1 MSNNWAITIGVNYY
15 EHLHESKHLKYAVRD
30 AERVKN
36 FLCNQAGFS
45 QGNVV
50 LCADNS
56 EPTGKRKEIPT
67 HPTRSNLRRL
77 LREEIVRAKGA
88 DNLWL
93 FFSGHG
99 MLGTDNHDYL
109 IPRDGYCRDLEG
121 TAIPIDFVIRCLM
134 ECQAKNVVLALDMCR
149 NEDVDGSKGVGD
161 LGTNTAKLA
170 KQQGIITIF
179 SCHQGE
185 RSYEIPEL
193 QQGAFTHAL
202 LEGLTNHKTPRS
214 LEQYL
219 QKRVPQLNR
228 EYRKPS
234 QFPQI
239 SLNSTNLSDSHLL
252 LELGQQA
259 SFRNTRNLGGDE
271 ISIPPASRENAKD
284 FSYSP
289 IDKLVKPLI
298 PGTAQFAFEVVT
310 VDFQGINKSSHSD
323 QTQQLTEE
331 LGNGVTLEMVVI
343 PGGTFLMGS
352 PKSKPKSASANDE
365 PQHSVTVQPFL
376 IGKYPITKA
385 QWKEV
390 ASLPEV
396 RQNLKLRPS
405 RCGGKSHPV
414 TEVSWHDA
422 VEFCDRLSQ
431 KTGCE
436 YRLPTEA
443 EWEYACR
450 AGTTTPFH
458 FGETIK
464 TELAN
469 YDGSYRYHSEPKGIS
484 RGKTIP
490 VGSLQLANDFG
501 LFDMHGNIWE
511 WCLDYWHDNYDN
523 APINGSAWLASSQT
537 QTRVIR
543 GGSWR
548 NEPRLCS
555 STSRLKGDANRGF
568 NDTGFRIV
576 RSLSRS

>member
-1 MSNNWAITIGVNYY
+1 MSNNWAIAIGINYY

-30 AERVKN
+30 ADSVKN
-36 FLCNQAGFS
+36 FLCNQAGFCPD
-45 QGNVV
+45 NVV
-50 LCADNS
+50 LCSDNS
-56 EPTGKRKEIPT
+56 EPIGKRKEIPT
-67 HPTRSNLRRL
+67 HPNRSNLRRL
-77 LREEIVRAKGA
+77 LRDEIVRAKGA

-99 MLGTDNHDYL
+99 MLGRDNHDYL
-109 IPRDGYCRDLEG
+109 MPRDGYYRDLEG
-121 TAIPIDFVIRCLM
+121 TAISIDFVIRCLM
-134 ECQAKNVVLALDMCR
+134 ECQSKNVVLALDMCR

-219 QKRVPQLNR
+219 QQRLPQLNR
-228 EYRKPS
+228 EYRKPP

-239 SLNSTNLSDSHLL
+239 SLNSTDLSDAPLL
-252 LELGQQA
+252 LELSQQV
-259 SFRNTRNLGGDE
+259 SLRDTRNLGE
-271 ISIPPASRENAKD
+271 KISIPPASRENAKD
-284 FSYSP
+284 FGYSP

-298 PGTAQFAFEVVT
+298 PGTPQFAFEVVT
-310 VDFQGINKSSHSD
+310 VDFQGIKKSSHSE

-343 PGGTFLMGS
+343 PGGTFLMGA
-352 PKSKPKSASANDE
+352 PKSKAKSASANDE

-414 TEVSWHDA
+414 TEVSWYDA
-422 VEFCDRLSQ
+422 VEFCERLSQ
-431 KTGCE
+431 KTGYE
-436 YRLPTEA
+436 YRLPSEA

-458 FGETIK
+458 FGETIT

-469 YDGSYRYHSEPKGIS
+469 YDGGYTYDSESKGINL
-484 RGKTIP
+484 GKAIP
-490 VGSLQLANDFG
+490 VRSFRFANAFG
-501 LFDMHGNIWE
+501 LFDMHGNVWE
-511 WCLDYWHDNYDN
+511 WCLDHWHENYNN
-523 APINGSAWLASSQT
+523 APINGEVWLADSQN

-543 GGSWR
+543 GGSWH
-548 NEPRLCS
+548 NEPSLCR
-555 STSRLKGDANRGF
+555 STYRHKGDANCCF
-568 NDTGFRIV
+568 KDTGFRIV
-576 RSLSRS
+576 RSL

>member
-1 MSNNWAITIGVNYY
+1 MSNNWAIAIGVNYY
-15 EHLHESKHLKYAVRD
+15 EHLPAPKHLKYAVRD
-30 AERVKN
+30 ADSVKN

-45 QGNVV
+45 RDKVI
-50 LCADNS
+50 LCSDDS
-56 EPTGKRKEIPT
+56 EPIGNRKIPT

-77 LREEIVRAKGA
+77 LRDEIVSAKGA

-99 MLGTDNHDYL
+99 MLGRDNHDYL
-109 IPRDGYCRDLEG
+109 IPRDGYSRDLEE
-121 TAIPIDFVIRCLM
+121 TAISIDFVTRCLM
-134 ECQAKNVVLALDMCR
+134 NCQAKNVVLALDMCR
-149 NEDVDGSKGVGD
+149 DKNTDGSKGVRD
-161 LGTNTAKLA
+161 LGTDTAKLA
-170 KQQGIITIF
+170 KQRGIITIF
-179 SCHQGE
+179 SCDPSE
-185 RSYEIPEL
+185 RSYEITEL
-193 QQGAFTHAL
+193 QQGAFTYAL

-219 QKRVPQLNR
+219 QQRVPQLNR
-228 EYRKPS
+228 DHGKPD

-239 SLNSTNLSDSHLL
+239 SVNYTNLSDSPLL

-259 SFRNTRNLGGDE
+259 SLRDTRNLGE
-271 ISIPPASRENAKD
+271 KVSIPPASRENAKD

-310 VDFQGINKSSHSD
+310 VDFQGINESSHSD

-331 LGNGVTLEMVVI
+331 LGNGVILEMVVI

-352 PKSKPKSASANDE
+352 PKSKPKSASANGE

-469 YDGSYRYHSEPKGIS
+469 YDGSCRYHSEPKGIS

-490 VGSLQLANDFG
+490 VGSFQLANDFG

-523 APINGSAWLASSQT
+523 APINGSAWLASSQN

-576 RSLSRS
+576 RSLSKS

>member
-15 EHLHESKHLKYAVRD
+15 EHLPESKHLKYAVRD

-45 QGNVV
+45 HGNVV

-121 TAIPIDFVIRCLM
+121 TAIAIDFVIRCLM
-134 ECQAKNVVLALDMCR
+134 DCQARNVVLALDMCR
-149 NEDVDGSKGVGD
+149 EIEDGSKGIGG
-161 LGTNTAKLA
+161 LGMNTANLA

-219 QKRVPQLNR
+219 QERVPQLNR

-469 YDGSYRYHSEPKGIS
+469 YDGSCRYHSEPKGIS

-576 RSLSRS
+576 RSLSKS

>member
-1 MSNNWAITIGVNYY
+1 MSNNWAIAIGVNYY
-15 EHLHESKHLKYAVRD
+15 EHLPAPKHLKYAVRD
-30 AERVKN
+30 ADSVKN

-45 QGNVV
+45 PDQV
-50 LCADNS
+50 LLCSDDS
-56 EPTGKRKEIPT
+56 EPIGNRKIPT

-77 LREEIVRAKGA
+77 LRDEIVRAKRA

-99 MLGTDNHDYL
+99 ILGRDNHDYL
-109 IPRDGYCRDLEG
+109 IPRDGYSRDLEG
-121 TAIPIDFVIRCLM
+121 TAISIDFVIRCLID
-134 ECQAKNVVLALDMCR
+134 CQAKNVVLALDMCR
-149 NEDVDGSKGVGD
+149 EIEDGSKGMGD
-161 LGTNTAKLA
+161 LGTDTVKLA
-170 KQQGIITIF
+170 KQRGIITIF
-179 SCHQGE
+179 SCDKGE
-185 RSYEIPEL
+185 ISYEIPEL
-193 QQGAFTHAL
+193 GQGAFTYAL

-219 QKRVPQLNR
+219 QQRVPQLNR
-228 EYRKPS
+228 DHGKPD

-239 SLNSTNLSDSHLL
+239 SMNSTNLSDSPLL

-259 SFRNTRNLGGDE
+259 SLRDTRNLGE
-271 ISIPPASRENAKD
+271 KIFIPPASRENAKD

-298 PGTAQFAFEVVT
+298 PGTAQFEFEVVT
-310 VDFQGINKSSHSD
+310 VNFQGIKKSSHPE

-352 PKSKPKSASANDE
+352 PKSKAKSASANDE

-405 RCGGKSHPV
+405 RYGGQSHPV
-414 TEVSWHDA
+414 TEVSWYDA
-422 VEFCDRLSQ
+422 VEFCARLSQ
-431 KTGCE
+431 KKGCE

-458 FGETIK
+458 FGETIT

-469 YDGSYRYHSEPKGIS
+469 YDGRYTYGSESQRINL
-484 RGKTIP
+484 GKTIP
-490 VGSLQLANDFG
+490 VRSFRFANAFG
-501 LFDMHGNIWE
+501 LFDMHGNVWE
-511 WCLDYWHDNYDN
+511 WCLDYWHENYDN
-523 APINGSAWLASSQT
+523 APTNGSAWLADSQN

-543 GGSWR
+543 GGSWH
-548 NEPRLCS
+548 NEPSLCR
-555 STSRLKGDANRGF
+555 STYRHKGDANCGF
-568 NDTGFRIV
+568 KDTGFRIV
-576 RSLSRS
+576 RSL